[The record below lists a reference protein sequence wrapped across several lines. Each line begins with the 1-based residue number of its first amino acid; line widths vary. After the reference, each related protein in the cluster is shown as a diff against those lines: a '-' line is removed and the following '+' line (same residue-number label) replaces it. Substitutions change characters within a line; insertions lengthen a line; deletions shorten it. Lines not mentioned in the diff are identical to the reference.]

1 MNKHSIESF
10 EQLVYSMLHPAS
22 VMHATPEQITD
33 WLATSLKLKE
43 SLSRQLLLD
52 SLYSKTEEENELL
65 VERHQIIVATL
76 LNLLFNHQHHQSIT
90 QDRKQFYQQVAAQ
103 LEDIIVFLKNN
114 FARFFNTDL
123 YLPFSLRLREG
134 NELKRQWKMII
145 KAMPGTESNSRLLQ
159 ILERH
164 ITGVLDLKERTQVT
178 YHQVSYLKN
187 LVKEIFGY
195 FSTTTCQPV
204 YASLTELLISW
215 NFNDLVFIREVC
227 ANIKA
232 EMEKKESDES
242 KLEFLKISYKQVSQL
257 LEINIIPFYTTL
269 PSGQKTILDWIAQ
282 ELGHI
287 EWTAVAAESKEINE
301 VGKIQTSLSVPALAL
316 FTRLFKDAGIY
327 TNTNQTDILKFV
339 SSHFTTQRQLG
350 VSHASLQ
357 NKYYQIEESTKR
369 KVYEHL
375 MEMAQMCKKL

>member
-1 MNKHSIESF
+1 MN
-10 EQLVYSMLHPAS
+10 
-22 VMHATPEQITD
+22 TD
-33 WLATSLKLKE
+33 
-43 SLSRQLLLD
+43 
-52 SLYSKTEEENELL
+52 
-65 VERHQIIVATL
+65 
-76 LNLLFNHQHHQSIT
+76 
-90 QDRKQFYQQVAAQ
+90 QDR
-103 LEDIIVFLKNN
+103 
-114 FARFFNTDL
+114 
-123 YLPFSLRLREG
+123 
-134 NELKRQWKMII
+134 
-145 KAMPGTESNSRLLQ
+145 
-159 ILERH
+159 
-164 ITGVLDLKERTQVT
+164 
-178 YHQVSYLKN
+178 
-187 LVKEIFGY
+187 
-195 FSTTTCQPV
+195 
-204 YASLTELLISW
+204 W

-227 ANIKA
+227 ANIRA
-232 EMEKKESDES
+232 EMEDKESA
-242 KLEFLKISYKQVSQL
+242 KCRLFLKSCYKQVSQL
-257 LEINIIPFYTTL
+257 LEINYVPFYATQ
-269 PSGQKTILDWIAQ
+269 PAAQKTILDWISQ